1 MMEGLG
7 PWLLNLVSLIVGAV
21 LGNRL
26 TYSRSTKEKLWD
38 LRRQSYGVILSELAA
53 ADRIIRGA
61 NEYIA
66 SGTGG
71 DYFESEYFADDIK
84 KIGEHM
90 RVAHARFS
98 DDYLIFSDEFVRI
111 FEAFLGERDDADPNV
126 AGHNEHLRRRSV
138 ITKYRPLLLAQ
149 ARSEMKS
156 QPRWWRFA
164 YWRPPRPARGGEA

>member
-1 MMEGLG
+1 MCIRIFCMTHDHGFPHLPSPSPHGKCYIPAVFATPGPLKDLKKMEGLG

-66 SGTGG
+66 S
-71 DYFESEYFADDIK
+71 
-84 KIGEHM
+84 
-90 RVAHARFS
+90 
-98 DDYLIFSDEFVRI
+98 
-111 FEAFLGERDDADPNV
+111 
-126 AGHNEHLRRRSV
+126 
-138 ITKYRPLLLAQ
+138 
-149 ARSEMKS
+149 
-156 QPRWWRFA
+156 
-164 YWRPPRPARGGEA
+164 